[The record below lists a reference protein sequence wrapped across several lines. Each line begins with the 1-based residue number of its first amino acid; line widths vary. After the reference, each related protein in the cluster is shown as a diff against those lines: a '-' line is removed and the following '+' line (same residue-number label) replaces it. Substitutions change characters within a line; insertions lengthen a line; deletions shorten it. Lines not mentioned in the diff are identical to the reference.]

1 MHRAYGFSER
11 LCIMNLKIKTGK
23 EKTKDFFID
32 LWAFYKEFAL
42 SGGLASVL
50 LGAAIV
56 TFGVYNIHQQ
66 TGVTEG
72 GILGLILLIQHWT
85 GVYPSVLVPILDGLA
100 YAFALRYLGKDFL
113 KVSLVATVSFSLFF
127 KLWEMF
133 PPILPDL
140 SNHLLLAAIIG
151 GIFVGVGCGLVVR
164 QGGSGS
170 GDDALA
176 LTISKLAKCR
186 ISHAYLVTD
195 LSVLL
200 LSLSYIAM
208 GKMVFSLITVLISS
222 FLVEFVQNFN
232 RKSVETVVSR

>member
-1 MHRAYGFSER
+1 MDSKFKIRKQASD
-11 LCIMNLKIKTGK
+11 LLK
-23 EKTKDFFID
+23 
-32 LWAFYKEFAL
+32 FYRDFAL
-42 SGGLASVL
+42 CGGLFSVL

-56 TFGVYNIHQQ
+56 TFGVHNIHQR
-66 TGVTEG
+66 TSLTEG

-85 GVYPSVLVPILDGLA
+85 GVYPSILVPVLDGLA

-113 KVSLVATVSFSLFF
+113 KVSLAATLSFSLFF
-127 KLWEMF
+127 RLWEIF
-133 PPILPDL
+133 PPMLPNL
-140 SNHLLLAAIIG
+140 SENLLLAAVVG

-176 LTISKLAKCR
+176 LTISKLTKCR

-200 LSLSYIAM
+200 LSFSYISL
-208 GKMVFSLITVLISS
+208 GKIGYSLITVVISS

-232 RKSVETVVSR
+232 RKSERIAKPIAAPKQIK